1 MRPRKCSSPV
11 STVVRLALALLL
23 PVAGA
28 VLLSTAV
35 QADEQ
40 SWFVSFERIN
50 VAQGIKRND
59 VTQLIDAGSIK
70 TDGFT
75 ELVFSF
81 GGEFKEAVPSSG
93 TLGAILLPDEEIIDY
108 LLRNEGHFAF
118 PLEVKFDVA
127 GLNGH
132 VFLSEQQTARIAFPR
147 YRIYFYNET
156 RSGATVSLYVYRVRR

>member
-1 MRPRKCSSPV
+1 MRARKFSFPV
-11 STVVRLALALLL
+11 STFACLALLL
-23 PVAGA
+23 PVVGA
-28 VLLSTAV
+28 LLIATPA
-35 QADEQ
+35 QADGQ

-59 VTQLIDAGSIK
+59 VTQLIDAGSIE

-81 GGEFKEAVPSSG
+81 GGEFKEGVPASG
-93 TLGAILLPDEEIIDY
+93 TLGAILLPDEEIVDY

-118 PLEVKFDVA
+118 PLEVKFDVT
-127 GLNGH
+127 GLNSP
-132 VFLSEQQTARIAFPR
+132 VFLSQQQIARIGFPR

-156 RSGATVSLYVYRVRR
+156 RSAATVSLFVYRNRR